1 MLDASELRYLVQ
13 RVGALNE
20 IYTVDDFADLMA
32 EVEENYREVKGLP
45 PVYGQEESFKV
56 GGATVTKARV

>member
-32 EVEENYREVKGLP
+32 EVEENYRHIKGLP
-45 PVYGQEESFKV
+45 PVHGQDEGFNV
-56 GGATVTKARV
+56 GETAATKARV